1 MSTAELSVFAGA
13 PHVPLRGGQSAPQQL
28 HRIQE
33 VRCRQGM
40 SLRSAARQ
48 LKSDVRS
55 VRAQEQPSCDLR
67 LSDLHRWQQVL
78 EVPIEE
84 LLVDAEPPLSRQIG
98 ERAKLVRIMK
108 SALTLQESATS
119 PSQKRMAENLVAQL
133 VELMPELKEV
143 SAWHSVGVRRS
154 LEDMGRIAQQPIDD
168 NSLFGGSYSE

>member
-1 MSTAELSVFAGA
+1 MSTAELSVYCDA
-13 PHVPLRGGQSAPQQL
+13 PLVPLPAGQQAPQQL

-48 LKSDVRS
+48 LGSDVRS

-67 LSDLHRWQQVL
+67 LSDLHRWQSVL

-84 LLVDAEPPLSRQIG
+84 LLAETTAPLSRPVA

-108 SALTLQESATS
+108 SALTLKEGATS
-119 PSQKRMAENLVAQL
+119 PSQRRMAENLIEQL

-154 LEDMGRIAQQPIDD
+154 LDDVGRIGQQTIDD